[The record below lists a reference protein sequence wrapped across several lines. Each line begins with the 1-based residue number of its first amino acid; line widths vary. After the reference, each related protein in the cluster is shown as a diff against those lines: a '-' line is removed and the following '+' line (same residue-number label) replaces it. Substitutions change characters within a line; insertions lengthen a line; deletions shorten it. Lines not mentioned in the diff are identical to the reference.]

1 MKYFKRLIFTLFL
14 TLTVP
19 QLYAQACIGCNIDS
33 LYKQVDKKKTDI
45 EKVKALQQVVLSI
58 FYYGGGGFS
67 SAITP
72 LDRLITLNKKTNTIN
87 AAPYV
92 ACRNAMVFF
101 QENKFEESLAQ
112 LKIAINEFDKEKRVI
127 AGPLFF
133 GRVLF
138 NNLDRQEERYNF
150 YQEKLNYYLVN
161 GPVENTA
168 PCYHALGGYYI
179 YKGNYDLAISNY
191 LKGAEVFKKFSRDG
205 YQNAMMVIGVEY
217 ANWGN
222 FDKAAHYI
230 KMALPWIRDKKA
242 GSIAYALMALSNISL
257 KQKDYQ
263 KAINYADEAID
274 SLSGKQLTRDYAISV
289 LQKALVYLVQNR
301 PENAYPFI
309 IKSKSVSDTVAT
321 GEKIFNTSGAL
332 ETDFAWY
339 RYYNELHNYPAA
351 QKSLLAAYNKAVQ
364 EKSNEFQLKYL
375 RELSQFFTDRN
386 QSSLAKIY
394 LDRYFKLNDAQQNE
408 QNSLKIAQYENE
420 QKEHLQSE
428 KINTLRQERVVQA
441 AVISKSHIITAVSL
455 IALVLISCAM
465 FFIYRQ
471 YQGNKKTL
479 SSLRKT
485 QRQLIQS
492 EKMASLGELTAG
504 IAHEIQNPLNFVNN
518 FSEVN
523 SELID
528 EMQDEIYKGN
538 LGEVKAIAADI
549 KENELKIIMHGKR
562 ADSIVKSMLEHSRA
576 SSGQKELTD
585 INGLAD
591 EYMRLSYHGLRAKD
605 KSFNAAMDT
614 RLDDSLPKVNLVSQD
629 IGRVLLNLYNNA
641 FYAVHQKKK
650 QNPEGY
656 IPQVTLTTA
665 NKGNFVEITVN
676 DNGNGIPDDIKD
688 KIMQPFFTTKPT
700 GEGTG
705 LGLSL
710 SYDIVV
716 KGHGG
721 SLEIDSREKE
731 YSIFIIKLPL
741 NLTSIPV

>member
-1 MKYFKRLIFTLFL
+1 MKYFARLIL
-14 TLTVP
+14 TLLLISTAP
-19 QLYAQACIGCNIDS
+19 QLYAQVCIGCNIDS
-33 LYKQVDKKKTDI
+33 LYKQADKKKTDS
-45 EKVKALQQVVLSI
+45 EKVKALQQVILSS
-58 FYYGGGGFS
+58 FYGLDFR
-67 SAITP
+67 SASVRAA
-72 LDRLITLNKKTNTIN
+72 LDRLIMLNKKTNTID

-92 ACRNAMVFF
+92 AYSSALAFIK
-101 QENKFEESLAQ
+101 ENKSEESLAQ

-127 AGPLFF
+127 VGPLFLA
-133 GRVLF
+133 RILF
-138 NNLDRQEERYNF
+138 NSLNRQEERYNF
-150 YQEKLNYYLVN
+150 YEEKLNYYLVN
-161 GPVENTA
+161 GPIENTA
-168 PCYHALGGYYI
+168 PCYHGLGGYYI

-191 LKGAEVFKKFSRDG
+191 LKGAEVFKRFSPAG
-205 YQNAMMVIGVEY
+205 YINATMVIGVEY

-230 KMALPWIRDKKA
+230 KMALPWIHDKKN
-242 GSIAYALMALSNISL
+242 GSIAYALIALSNISL

-274 SLSGKQLTRDYAISV
+274 SLSGKQLTRDYAMSV
-289 LQKALVYLVQNR
+289 LQKALVYLSQDR
-301 PENAYPFI
+301 PAAAYPFI
-309 IKSKSVSDTVAT
+309 IKSKTVSDTVAT
-321 GEKIFNTSGAL
+321 GKKIFTTSGAL

-339 RYYNELHNYPAA
+339 EYYNEMRNYPAA
-351 QKSLLAAYNKAVQ
+351 QKSLLTAYNKAVQ

-375 RELSQFFTDRN
+375 GELSQFFTTHN
-386 QSSLAKIY
+386 QNKLAKTY
-394 LDRYFKLNDAQQNE
+394 LDRYFKLNDALQNE
-408 QNSLKIAQYENE
+408 QNSSKIAQYENE
-420 QKEHLQSE
+420 QKDHLQAE
-428 KINTLRQERVVQA
+428 KINSLRQERVVQA
-441 AVISKSHIITAVSL
+441 AVINKSRMITVISL
-455 IALVLISCAM
+455 AALALISCAM

-528 EMQDEIYKGN
+528 EMQVEIDKGN
-538 LGEVKAIAADI
+538 LDEIKAIAADI
-549 KENELKIIMHGKR
+549 KENEQKINMHGRR

-585 INGLAD
+585 INALAD
-591 EYMRLSYHGLRAKD
+591 EYLRLSYHGLRAKD

-614 RLDDSLPKVNLVSQD
+614 HLDASLPKVNLVSQD

-656 IPQVTLTTA
+656 LPQVTLTTV
-665 NKGNFVEITVN
+665 NQGSFVEITVK
-676 DNGNGIPDDIKD
+676 DNGSGIPDDIKD
-688 KIMQPFFTTKPT
+688 RIMQPFFTTKPT

-721 SLEIDSREKE
+721 SIEIDTRENE
-731 YSIFIIKLPL
+731 YTVFIIKLPM
-741 NLTSIPV
+741 SF